1 VQNLEAIVAA
11 IWYEFNRLWRERFM
25 FRWTLANTLGWSAGL
40 LMGATTSSTLG
51 GLPGVFL
58 GGIICGA
65 IAGWGQFLALRGFD
79 LDIDRRWIVLSAI
92 GGGLAIIP
100 TGIAAIALFVGARF
114 GLAIMGATFGL
125 CMGLMQ
131 SAAFAF
137 PEDAIVMWGLANLL
151 AGSLCSVFTLTGVP
165 FNLPVICTLG
175 PVTFGTITGFALI
188 KIVRESEI

>member
-1 VQNLEAIVAA
+1 VQNLESVGIT
-11 IWYEFNRLWRERFM
+11 IWHEINRLWRERFV

-51 GLPGVFL
+51 GLPGVLL

-79 LDIDRRWIVLSAI
+79 LEIDRRWIVLSAI

-100 TGIAAIALFVGARF
+100 TGIAAIALVVGAHF
-114 GLAIMGATFGL
+114 GLAMMGATFGL
-125 CMGLMQ
+125 CVGLMQ

-151 AGSLCSVFTLTGVP
+151 AGGLCSVFTLTGVP

-175 PVTFGTITGFALI
+175 PVTFGAITGFALI